1 MMILQLAVVGRALTQ
16 NATGGEEEVIAA
28 WFVGVLLGGA
38 LLVLAAFSAFM
49 VIKRERWRRDV
60 KKLIS
65 VSRKPPAKLD
75 PS

>member
-1 MMILQLAVVGRALTQ
+1 MMILQFAAVGRALTQ

-38 LLVLAAFSAFM
+38 LLALAAFSAFM
-49 VIKRERWRRDV
+49 LIRRERWRRDV
-60 KKLIS
+60 KRLIG
-65 VSRKPPAKLD
+65 VRRKPPAKLD